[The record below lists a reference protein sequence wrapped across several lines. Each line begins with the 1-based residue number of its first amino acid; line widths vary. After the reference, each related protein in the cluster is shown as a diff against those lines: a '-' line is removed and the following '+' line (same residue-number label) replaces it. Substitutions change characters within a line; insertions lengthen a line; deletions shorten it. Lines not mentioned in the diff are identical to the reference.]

1 MEQKYRWEKVLNG
14 DPRIDGYKWEFL
26 RRNQEF
32 QRDYAAFASQFPE
45 WITEYGGL
53 ISSTSINDPA
63 ALPIFHEHV
72 SKISQRWWVMAP
84 MDPSRSIPS
93 QLPEDFD
100 PPSFYKPLEV
110 ESGSSWAVT
119 QYGSNVRGPFTAREL
134 RFPVF
139 QIDIAQPL
147 EMILAEVEFW
157 IENSKLTYR
166 SYIGPVPEFRR
177 RRRARLEE
185 YESYLKVWDLRVQ
198 GLTFEQI
205 AFRLFPRQMKNE
217 DVRDAMTKRMRSQFL
232 RAEKLIEG
240 EYKQIGG

>member
-1 MEQKYRWEKVLNG
+1 ME
-14 DPRIDGYKWEFL
+14 DPRIDGYRKWEFL

-32 QRDYAAFASQFPE
+32 QKDYAALENQFPE
-45 WITEYGGL
+45 WIGEYGGL
-53 ISSTSINDPA
+53 ISPGPSFYPEHMASA
-63 ALPIFHEHV
+63 VHEI
-72 SKISQRWWVMAP
+72 SKRWWVMAP
-84 MDPSRSIPS
+84 IHPSLSIPS
-93 QLPEDFD
+93 QLPCDFD

-157 IENSKLTYR
+157 IENSRLTYR

-217 DVRDAMTKRMRSQFL
+217 DIRDAMTKRMRSQFL
-232 RAEKLIEG
+232 RAKKLIEG